1 MTPGRPLS
9 PSVRNG
15 IISARP
21 ASGAEWVF
29 SMIEVLRIENL
40 ALVESVELEFGP
52 GLNVLTGETGA
63 GKSIVLAALALLTG
77 ARAAAD
83 TLRSGADEGV
93 VEALFRMDGH
103 EDVVQSLARRGLAEE
118 ALNDADS
125 ESPAE
130 LIVRRTLHANGRSRA
145 RVGGQLV
152 PVSTLVELFGGQL
165 EISSQHGSQALRS
178 PEVHAEALDAYANK
192 TSLRGIVA
200 REVARVS
207 ELGRELEALR
217 AADEERARRLDFL
230 EYQRQELEDEDL
242 DAEGVAS
249 LEVEHRRLTNAERL
263 AEEMA
268 GAAAALGGMDA
279 GQGGNG
285 QGGESAEGA
294 VATARRALA
303 SAMRMDPSLEALAV
317 RLEGLESELQDVAAM
332 AADYLSDLEIDP
344 ARLAIVEE
352 KISRL
357 EKLRRKYGQSV
368 EEMFAHR
375 DEVAREIES
384 LVGTDERI
392 RGLETD
398 RARAVEVA
406 NEASLKLSKARGRAA
421 KKLARAV
428 EGELGDLSME
438 GARFVVDLEPIDC
451 EADSVGL
458 LTGARGRERPQFHFS
473 ANTGEAPRPIQ
484 KVASGGELSR
494 LFLAIKNSLR
504 RADRNMVI
512 VFDEVDAGIGGAV
525 AERVGRVL
533 AELATEHQVLCIT
546 HLPQIAAFADRHF
559 VVRKQAR
566 KGRTRTQV
574 ERVEGDLRV
583 DELARM
589 AGGENVTEVTREHA
603 RSLLNP

>member
-1 MTPGRPLS
+1 
-9 PSVRNG
+9 VRNG
-15 IISARP
+15 IIGASP
-21 ASGAEWVF
+21 VSGAGWVF
-29 SMIEVLRIENL
+29 AMIEVLRIENL

-77 ARAAAD
+77 GRAAAD

-103 EDVVQSLARRGLAEE
+103 EDVVRALVQRGLTEEGTKKSEAEE
-118 ALNDADS
+118 
-125 ESPAE
+125 PAE
-130 LIVRRTLHANGRSRA
+130 LIVRRTLLANGRSRA

-192 TSLRGIVA
+192 TSLREIVA
-200 REVARVS
+200 RSVARVG
-207 ELGRELEALR
+207 ELGRELESLR
-217 AADEERARRLDFL
+217 AAEEERARRLDFL

-268 GAAAALGGMDA
+268 GAAAALGGMEI
-279 GQGGNG
+279 GEGR
-285 QGGESAEGA
+285 ESAEDA

-303 SAMRMDPSLEALAV
+303 NAIQMDPSLEPLGA
-317 RLEGLESELQDVAAM
+317 RLEALESELRDLSATT
-332 AADYLSDLEIDP
+332 ADYLSELEIDP
-344 ARLAIVEE
+344 ARLGIVEE
-352 KISRL
+352 KIARL
-357 EKLRRKYGQSV
+357 ENLRRKYGQSV

-384 LVGTDERI
+384 LAGTDERI
-392 RGLETD
+392 RQLDAD
-398 RARAVEVA
+398 RANAVQAA
-406 NEASLKLSKARGRAA
+406 NDASSKLSKARVRAA
-421 KKLARAV
+421 RKLARAV

-438 GARFVVDLEPIDC
+438 GARFVVDLEPIAQ
-451 EADSVGL
+451 ETHSAGL
-458 LTGARGRERPQFHFS
+458 QTGAGGRERPQFHFS
-473 ANTGEAPRPIQ
+473 ANPGEAPRPIQ

-559 VVRKQAR
+559 VVRKEAR
-566 KGRTRTQV
+566 GGRTRTQV
-574 ERVEGDLRV
+574 EPVSGDLRV

-589 AGGENVTEVTREHA
+589 AGGENVTDVTRAHA
-603 RSLLNP
+603 RSLLNL

>member
-1 MTPGRPLS
+1 
-9 PSVRNG
+9 
-15 IISARP
+15 
-21 ASGAEWVF
+21 
-29 SMIEVLRIENL
+29 MIEVLRIENL
-40 ALVESVELEFGP
+40 ALVESVELEFEP

-77 ARAAAD
+77 ARATAD
-83 TLRSGADEGV
+83 TLRGGADEGV

-103 EDVVQSLARRGLAEE
+103 EDVVRALARRGLAEE
-118 ALNDADS
+118 AVNDADS

-165 EISSQHGSQALRS
+165 EISSQHGSQALRN

-192 TSLRGIVA
+192 TSLREIVT

-268 GAAAALGGMDA
+268 GAAAALGGMET
-279 GQGGNG
+279 G

-303 SAMRMDPSLEALAV
+303 SAMRMDPSIEPLAV
-317 RLEGLESELQDVAAM
+317 RLEGLESELQDLAAM

-352 KISRL
+352 KIARL

-375 DEVAREIES
+375 DEIAREIES
-384 LVGTDERI
+384 LAGTDERI
-392 RGLETD
+392 RRLEKD

-421 KKLARAV
+421 RKLASAV

-451 EADSVGL
+451 EADPVGL
-458 LTGARGRERPQFHFS
+458 LTGAGGRERPLFHFS
-473 ANTGEAPRPIQ
+473 ANAGEPPRPIQ

-566 KGRTRTQV
+566 GGRTRTQV
-574 ERVEGDLRV
+574 ERVEGELRV

>member
-1 MTPGRPLS
+1 
-9 PSVRNG
+9 
-15 IISARP
+15 
-21 ASGAEWVF
+21 
-29 SMIEVLRIENL
+29 MIEVLRIENL

-63 GKSIVLAALALLTG
+63 GKSIILAALALLTG
-77 ARAAAD
+77 GRAAAD
-83 TLRSGADEGV
+83 SLRGGAAEGV

-103 EDVVQSLARRGLAEE
+103 EDVASALERRGLGEE
-118 ALNDADS
+118 LAADPDS
-125 ESPAE
+125 ATPAE
-130 LIVRRTLHANGRSRA
+130 LIVRRTLNASGRSRA

-178 PEVHAEALDAYANK
+178 PEVHALALDAYANK
-192 TSLRGIVA
+192 SSLREIVT
-200 REVARVS
+200 REVSRVA

-217 AADEERARRLDFL
+217 SADEERARRLDFL
-230 EYQRQELEDEDL
+230 EYQRQELDDEEL
-242 DAEGVAS
+242 DSEGVAA
-249 LEVEHRRLTNAERL
+249 LEVEHRRLTHAERL
-263 AEEMA
+263 ADEIA
-268 GAAAALGGMDA
+268 TASRALGGIEGED
-279 GQGGNG
+279 GV
-285 QGGESAEGA
+285 ESAEGA

-303 SAMRMDPSLEALAV
+303 SAMRMDPSLEEIAM
-317 RLEGLESELQDVAAM
+317 RLENLESELRDLAAST
-332 AADYLSDLEIDP
+332 ADYVSALEIDP
-344 ARLAIVEE
+344 ARLVEVE
-352 KISRL
+352 AKIARL

-375 DEVAREIES
+375 DDVLKEIES
-384 LVGTDERI
+384 LAGADERI
-392 RGLETD
+392 RQLETD
-398 RARAVEVA
+398 RAKAIEVA
-406 NEASLKLSKARGRAA
+406 NEASGRLSKARGRAA
-421 KKLARAV
+421 TKLAKAV

-438 GARFVVDLEPIDC
+438 GARFVVDLEKI
-451 EADSVGL
+451 ELAADADGL
-458 LTGARGRERPQFHFS
+458 LTGPGGRERPQFHFS
-473 ANTGEAPRPIQ
+473 ANAGEAPRPIQ

-559 VVRKQAR
+559 VVRKEAR
-566 KGRTRTQV
+566 RGRTRTLVQ
-574 ERVEGDLRV
+574 RVEDDLRV

-589 AGGENVTEVTREHA
+589 AGGEKVTDVTREHA
-603 RSLLNP
+603 RSLLRS